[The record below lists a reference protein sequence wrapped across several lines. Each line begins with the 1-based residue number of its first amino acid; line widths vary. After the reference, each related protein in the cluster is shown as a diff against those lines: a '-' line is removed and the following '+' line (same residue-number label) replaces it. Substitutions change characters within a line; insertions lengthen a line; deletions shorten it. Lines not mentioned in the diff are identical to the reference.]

1 MKIFISNSIIQFKT
15 RFIPGDCVI
24 LPMLKFG
31 GVNKIIINIRWI
43 KPTEIICETKEIL
56 KAISP
61 YCKNIPIS
69 VMTYSNGVEYC
80 PNLYNQNI
88 KYIIISSYFTIFLY
102 SLIIDHF
109 ILSIFL
115 LIIHLSIFI
124 VIVLWYSD
132 SEKWNIDFQKIV
144 HV

>member
-1 MKIFISNSIIQFKT
+1 MKIFISNSILQFKS

-24 LPMLKFG
+24 LPIPKFG
-31 GVNKIIINIRWI
+31 GVNKTIVNIRCI

-56 KAISP
+56 RVISP
-61 YCKNIPIS
+61 YFNEIPVSLIS
-69 VMTYSNGVEYC
+69 YSNGIEYC
-80 PNLYNQNI
+80 PNLFKQNA
-88 KYIIISSYFTIFLY
+88 KYIILSSYFSLFVY
-102 SLIIDHF
+102 SLILDNF

-115 LIIHLSIFI
+115 LIIHLSVFI